1 LAEHFR
7 RGGPASHDR
16 GTAHHL
22 PYDGI
27 AGGASIRYR
36 ELAASTAQRRTA
48 PAHLNVG
55 LRLRLIHRGMT
66 DRFPYRGMT
75 DRFPYDGIAKGA
87 SVACH
92 ETATSI
98 VPTPQPHPP
107 TRMSDYAFG

>member
-1 LAEHFR
+1 LQTKRLAFV
-7 RGGPASHDR
+7 RGV
-16 GTAHHL
+16 L
-22 PYDGI
+22 LLGI
-27 AGGASIRYR
+27 AVWRIGIRMM
-36 ELAASTAQRRTA
+36 ESPKTLPSFTA
-48 PAHLNVG
+48 N
-55 LRLRLIHRGMT
+55 RLHHH
-66 DRFPYRGMT
+66 RGMT

>member
-1 LAEHFR
+1 MA
-7 RGGPASHDR
+7 DR
-16 GTAHHL
+16 H

-27 AGGASIRYR
+27 AEGASVACR
-36 ELAASTAQRRTA
+36 E
-48 PAHLNVG
+48 PATSIVPTPH
-55 LRLRLIHRGMT
+55 
-66 DRFPYRGMT
+66 RGMT